1 MAETITIEVG
11 DDKSI
16 TISVAEDGKPMGEPY
31 TAKDPAD
38 AAKFLD
44 SILNEENDEGA
55 QEEKT
60 EGPEDYAKA
69 WNEEAKSRHA
79 QPGIMA

>member
-1 MAETITIEVG
+1 MAETITIEIG

-16 TISVAEDGKPMGEPY
+16 VISVAEDGKPAGEPY

-38 AAKFLD
+38 AAKYID
-44 SILNEENDEGA
+44 SIINEENDESP
-55 QEEKT
+55 EEENT

-69 WNEEAKSRHA
+69 WNEEAQKRPA